1 MKGSRIHGIVRELR
15 NENIDVINYTS
26 NLQLFVA
33 RALSPAKVISVQILE
48 DEKKANVYL
57 SPDQVSLAIGKG
69 GSNIKLACMLTGYD
83 IEVYREAEET
93 PDEEDVAL
101 EEFTDEI
108 DEWVIDEIKKVG
120 CDTAKSVLEL
130 PEEEL
135 EKRTNLEEETV
146 HEVYRILRA
155 EFE

>member
-1 MKGSRIHGIVRELR
+1 
-15 NENIDVINYTS
+15 
-26 NLQLFVA
+26 
-33 RALSPAKVISVQILE
+33 
-48 DEKKANVYL
+48 
-57 SPDQVSLAIGKG
+57 
-69 GSNIKLACMLTGYD
+69 MLTGYD